1 MSWNN
6 KNKNF
11 GLNKEY
17 SIIKSLK
24 SKGKIDKNFLS
35 KMDNVSLE
43 DLITIKLELAVKAA
57 GGYLYGLQ
65 ILRSVDNLVKEAVYN
80 FALSSTRSKVEASRL
95 LGLDIKT
102 FDKRLNKF
110 KIKEKIRKEILDKEK
125 DIWYN
130 ISYYKR
136 YYIY

>member
-1 MSWNN
+1 
-6 KNKNF
+6 
-11 GLNKEY
+11 
-17 SIIKSLK
+17 
-24 SKGKIDKNFLS
+24 
-35 KMDNVSLE
+35 MDNVSLE

-110 KIKEKIRKEILDKEK
+110 KIKEQIRKEIVDKEEK
-125 DIWYN
+125 V
-130 ISYYKR
+130 
-136 YYIY
+136 

>member
-11 GLNKEY
+11 GLNKDY
-17 SIIKSLK
+17 SVIKSLK
-24 SKGKIDKNFLS
+24 NKEKIDKNFLS
-35 KMDNVSLE
+35 KVDNISLE
-43 DLITIKLELAVKAA
+43 DLIAVKLELAVKAA

-65 ILRSVDNLVKEAVYN
+65 ILRSLDNLVKESIYK
-80 FALSSTRSKVEASRL
+80 FALSSTRSKVEAARL

-110 KIKEKIRKEILDKEK
+110 KIKEEIRKEILDKK
-125 DIWYN
+125 L
-130 ISYYKR
+130 
-136 YYIY
+136 